1 MSVYRPEERR
11 LVLRLMAYWDDLR
24 NERDFPEYSDIDPS
38 AIGDDWPHCYTIAVQ
53 SPPIASQF
61 VHLGEVYRPGLPERG
76 VETLADC
83 PHGTLLHAATH
94 YIDRVLQKKVPV
106 SLGGHAHLGRDSVL
120 YRSILL
126 PLSNDDG
133 TIDYLLGGANFR
145 VVATGED
152 SSALNIE

>member
-24 NERDFPEYSDIDPS
+24 DDRDFPSYKEIDPA
-38 AIGDDWPHCYTIAVQ
+38 AIGDDWPHCYTVAVQ
-53 SPPIASQF
+53 NPPIASQF
-61 VHLGEVYRPGLPERG
+61 VHLGAIYHPDLPESG

-83 PHGTLLHAATH
+83 AQGTLLYAATH

>member
-24 NERDFPEYSDIDPS
+24 AERDFPSFGEVDP
-38 AIGDDWPHCYTIAVQ
+38 AVIGEDWPHCYTLTVKH
-53 SPPIASQF
+53 PPIASQF
-61 VHLGEVYRPGLPERG
+61 HHLGGIYRPGLPDRG

-94 YIDRVLQKKVPV
+94 YIDRVLHKRVPV
-106 SLGGHAHLGRDSVL
+106 SLGGHAHLGADSVL

-126 PLSNDDG
+126 PLSSDG
-133 TIDYLLGGANFR
+133 ETIDHLLGGANYR
-145 VVATGED
+145 IVATNDEATP
-152 SSALNIE
+152 SAIE

>member
-24 NERDFPEYSDIDPS
+24 DERDFPTYSDIDPS
-38 AIGDDWPHCYTIAVQ
+38 AIGDDWAHCYTIRVAN
-53 SPPIASQF
+53 PPIASQF
-61 VHLGEVYRPGLPERG
+61 VHLGEIYRRGLPDDG
-76 VETLADC
+76 VATLGDC
-83 PHGTLLHAATH
+83 PQGTLLHAATH

-106 SLGGHAHLGRDSVL
+106 SLGGHAHLGPDTVL

-126 PLSNDDG
+126 PLSSDDG
-133 TIDYLLGGANFR
+133 TIDHLLGGANFR

-152 SSALNIE
+152 PSAVNIE